1 MNIHQK
7 TSDKLDG
14 NAALTMVHLSCTLKY
29 KDCYS
34 HEALPKQSKGLGMLA
49 WKSFL
54 LGRFNDD
61 CCEKNQ

>member
-1 MNIHQK
+1 MHIYQK
-7 TSDKLDG
+7 TSDELDE
-14 NAALTMVHLSCTLKY
+14 NAALTMAHLSCTLKH

-34 HEALPKQSKGLGMLA
+34 HEALPNQSKGLGMLA
-49 WKSFL
+49 WESFL

>member
-1 MNIHQK
+1 MHQK

-34 HEALPKQSKGLGMLA
+34 HEALPKTVERTGYACMGVF
-49 WKSFL
+49 SF
-54 LGRFNDD
+54 G
-61 CCEKNQ
+61 EI